1 MRDGFVKVGAATPDI
16 LVADCVH
23 NREEIVKKVKEMA
36 EAGTK
41 VMAFPELCITGYT
54 CQDLFLQERLQEESL
69 EGLQTVLEHTIGHDA
84 LTFRGLPFE
93 KDGKLYNVAAAVQD
107 GRILGL
113 VPKQNIPNYGEFYE
127 VRHFAAGSREVSEVV
142 VLGQTVRFGG
152 NL

>member
-54 CQDLFLQERLQEESL
+54 CSDLFWQELL
-69 EGLQTVLEHTIGHDA
+69 
-84 LTFRGLPFE
+84 
-93 KDGKLYNVAAAVQD
+93 
-107 GRILGL
+107 L
-113 VPKQNIPNYGEFYE
+113 VRAKEDF
-127 VRHFAAGSREVSEVV
+127 
-142 VLGQTVRFGG
+142 T
-152 NL
+152 NLKKS